1 MLRAQSALRKEFTG
15 VVAKMQAIPALK
27 DKSIIKY
34 LFAKA
39 DKDGSGALSREEVYE
54 LASYMN
60 IEASQKEMEHCFN
73 YFDTTN
79 KSSSRLNYL
88 DEDEFTNFLYLLL
101 SRIFIDLQT
110 QGTLLGV
117 TYSILWS
124 AKLMVLFLCVGGTF
138 QRVSRYGFVSDVV
151 ISLDETCI

>member
-1 MLRAQSALRKEFTG
+1 
-15 VVAKMQAIPALK
+15 
-27 DKSIIKY
+27 
-34 LFAKA
+34 
-39 DKDGSGALSREEVYE
+39 VYE